1 MAKAKQTT
9 LVFKSSE
16 IRRCIHH
23 AISSTR
29 WMRWNDNEGKENAL
43 GDAALVVIA
52 DYTGTYIMSAGYP
65 RDKLRN
71 KKIYSAYATGP
82 DNNAKDLILDSD
94 STYCCNMSEEP
105 YLRSTMLAVIY
116 LSIGENGH
124 CYEEIL
130 AEAYDTFTV
139 TITDAVDEQVEV
151 LFDKRS
157 RHVNGIVNKLNMNN
171 DEIVDSKT
179 NKRRLLTDDE
189 QAAQNQEVKP
199 NSA

>member
-16 IRRCIHH
+16 VRRCIHH

-139 TITDAVDEQVEV
+139 TITEAADEQVEI

-157 RHVNGIVNKLNMNN
+157 RHVNGIVNKLDMNA
-171 DEIVDSKT
+171 DGIIDTKVT
-179 NKRRLLTDDE
+179 NRRLITETPE
-189 QAAQNQEVKP
+189 QKNGTEI
-199 NSA
+199 

>member
-139 TITDAVDEQVEV
+139 TITEAADEQVEI

-157 RHVNGIVNKLNMNN
+157 RHVNGIVNKLDMNA
-171 DEIVDSKT
+171 DGIIDTKVT
-179 NKRRLLTDDE
+179 NRRLITETPE
-189 QAAQNQEVKP
+189 QKNGTEI
-199 NSA
+199 

>member
-1 MAKAKQTT
+1 
-9 LVFKSSE
+9 
-16 IRRCIHH
+16 
-23 AISSTR
+23 
-29 WMRWNDNEGKENAL
+29 MRWNDNEGKENAL

-139 TITDAVDEQVEV
+139 TITEAADEQVEI

-157 RHVNGIVNKLNMNN
+157 RHVNGIVNKLDMNA
-171 DEIVDSKT
+171 DGIIDTKVT
-179 NKRRLLTDDE
+179 NRRLITETPE
-189 QAAQNQEVKP
+189 QKNGTEI
-199 NSA
+199 

>member
-23 AISSTR
+23 AITATR
-29 WMRWNDNEGKENAL
+29 WMRWNDNEEKNNL
-43 GDAALVVIA
+43 IDDAALLVME

-71 KKIYSAYATGP
+71 KKIYSAYAAGP
-82 DNNAKDLILDSD
+82 SNNAKELILDSEGTTC
-94 STYCCNMSEEP
+94 SNMSEEP
-105 YLRSTMLAVIY
+105 YLRKNILAVIY

-130 AEAYDTFTV
+130 AEAYDVFTV
-139 TITDAVDEQVEV
+139 TISAPTDEQVEV

-157 RHVNGIVNKLNMNN
+157 RHVNSVVNKLNMN
-171 DEIVDSKT
+171 DDGITDTKVT
-179 NKRRLLTDDE
+179 NRRLITDTPE
-189 QAAQNQEVKP
+189 QN
-199 NSA
+199 NGT